1 MIARLAVQPLD
12 RYLLLRHRA
21 PFVLAL
27 ATLTALMLVNQIV
40 KQLPHLISTGVSPR
54 VIVGV
59 FLLSVPFIVAMTLP
73 MAVLVAVLYVFA
85 RLPAAP
91 EIAAL
96 QPGGVS
102 ALRLITPVFGAAAC
116 VAAVS
121 LLWNGQ
127 LLPRTNHRLRVL
139 LVEIQRGNSAAPDTF
154 MSDREMTI
162 GAMRQEV
169 RVLREEASS
178 AAISGQPT
186 IADAATRHAAA
197 YEVEIQ
203 KKYAIAAA
211 CLIFVL
217 VGAPT
222 ALRIQDAGVWGVC
235 IVVFAFYYV
244 GLIAGEDVGDRL
256 LVSPFLAMWSV
267 NLVLGSIG
275 LIALW
280 SVRRRVY
287 GGKVDA

>member
-1 MIARLAVQPLD
+1 MHPLD
-12 RYLLLRHRA
+12 RYLLRRHRA
-21 PFVLAL
+21 PFVFAL
-27 ATLTALMLVNQIV
+27 AILTSLMLINQIL
-40 KQLPHLISTGVSPR
+40 KQLPRLISKGVSPH
-54 VIVGV
+54 VIVEV
-59 FLLSVPFIVAMTLP
+59 FVLSVPFIVAMTLP

-85 RLPAAP
+85 RLPASP
-91 EIAAL
+91 EVAVL
-96 QPGGVS
+96 QPVGVS

-116 VAAVS
+116 VAVLS
-121 LLWNGQ
+121 LLWNDQ
-127 LLPRTNHRLRVL
+127 LLPRTNHRLRIL
-139 LVEIQRGNSAAPDTF
+139 LVEIQRGNSLVPDTAT

-162 GAMRQEV
+162 GEMRQAV
-169 RVLREEASS
+169 KVFRKEASS

-186 IADAATRHAAA
+186 LADAATRRAAA
-197 YEVEIQ
+197 YEVEIE

-222 ALRIQDAGVWGVC
+222 ALRIQGGAVWALC

-244 GLIAGEDVGDRL
+244 GLIAGEDMGDAL
-256 LVSPFLAMWSV
+256 IVSPFLAMWIV
-267 NLVLGSIG
+267 NLVLGSLG

-287 GGKVDA
+287 GVPVPPSA